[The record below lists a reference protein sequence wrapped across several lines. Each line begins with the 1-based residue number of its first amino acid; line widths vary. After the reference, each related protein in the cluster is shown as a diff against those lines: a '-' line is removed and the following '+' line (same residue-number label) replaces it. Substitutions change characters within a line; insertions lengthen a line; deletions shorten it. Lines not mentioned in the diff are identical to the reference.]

1 MLDKWSARA
10 AAAAV
15 FFLLLS
21 VVGAPVF
28 ADIYSY
34 RDKEGVWHFTNVEKG
49 GRYRFFI
56 RTNWKRPLEYLNEYD
71 DAISRAAKRFEVH
84 SSLIKAVIKAESD
97 FNHKA
102 VSDKGAKG
110 LMQLMPCTADA
121 MEVVNP
127 FNPEQNIF
135 GGTRYLSELLKRFKN
150 NVKLALAA
158 YNAGPEKVLKY
169 HGVPPF
175 PETKTFIKRVMNYY
189 ELYGSSDQ

>member
-1 MLDKWSARA
+1 MLGKWVTRATA
-10 AAAAV
+10 AAG
-15 FFLLLS
+15 FFLLLCA
-21 VVGAPVF
+21 GAPVF

-34 RDKEGVWHFTNVEKG
+34 MDQEGVWHFTNVEKG
-49 GRYRFFI
+49 GRYRLFI
-56 RTNWKRPLEYLNEYD
+56 HTNWKRPSEHINEYD
-71 DAISRAAKRFEVH
+71 DAILQAAKRFEVH

-121 MEVVNP
+121 MEVENP

-135 GGTRYLSELLKRFKN
+135 GGTRYLSQLLKRFKN
-150 NVKLALAA
+150 NLKLALAA
-158 YNAGPEKVLKY
+158 YNAGPEKVLQY

-175 PETKTFIKRVMNYY
+175 PETKAYIKRVMNYY
-189 ELYGSSDQ
+189 ELYGSND

>member
-1 MLDKWSARA
+1 MPGKWVTGA
-10 AAAAV
+10 AATAAG
-15 FFLLLS
+15 FFLLLCIGTS
-21 VVGAPVF
+21 VF

-49 GRYRFFI
+49 GRYRLFI
-56 RTNWKRPLEYLNEYD
+56 HTNWNRPSEHINEYD
-71 DAISRAAKRFEVH
+71 DAILQAAKRFEVH

-121 MEVVNP
+121 MEVENP

-135 GGTRYLSELLKRFKN
+135 GGTRYLSQLLKRFKN
-150 NVKLALAA
+150 NLKLALAA
-158 YNAGPEKVLKY
+158 YNAGPEKVLQY

-175 PETKTFIKRVMNYY
+175 PETKAYIKRVMNYY
-189 ELYGSSDQ
+189 ELYGSNE